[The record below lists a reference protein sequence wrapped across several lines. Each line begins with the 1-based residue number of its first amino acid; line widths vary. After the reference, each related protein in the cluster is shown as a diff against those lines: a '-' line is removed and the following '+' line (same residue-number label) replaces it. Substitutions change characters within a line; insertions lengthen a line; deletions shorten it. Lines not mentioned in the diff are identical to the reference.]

1 MDKKTRLLER
11 LRGDGRCCLATGVH
25 PIFKAVTS
33 NLKTKNKIKKYTYP
47 HTHTKKKHHRSS
59 MYLAPGKDTS
69 LVKIVM

>member
-47 HTHTKKKHHRSS
+47 HTHTKKNTTEVACILHLEKTH
-59 MYLAPGKDTS
+59 P
-69 LVKIVM
+69 